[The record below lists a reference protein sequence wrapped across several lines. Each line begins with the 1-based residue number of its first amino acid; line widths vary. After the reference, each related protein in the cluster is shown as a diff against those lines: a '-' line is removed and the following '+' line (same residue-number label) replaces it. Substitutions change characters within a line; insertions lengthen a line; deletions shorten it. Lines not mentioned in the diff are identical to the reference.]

1 MQWLFLSLEKSS
13 QTCSIG
19 LTWWTAQTSQGHS
32 FCHRDQKLL
41 NMIMGKNKSLQFLLW
56 VSCDFFFFLFER
68 ERNIAL
74 ILGEMSLKILTE
86 SKGSWLCP
94 FLSSVPALPLP
105 GTANSWVG
113 GLSLYDCGCGFL
125 SLHFEK
131 HKLPHCRCCSTGGAG
146 GSLTYFTAF
155 ADFCGYQNCL

>member
-1 MQWLFLSLEKSS
+1 MIIFVTWKVIPNLQHWSDMVNGTDKSRTFFLPQRPKITKHDYGKKQKSP
-13 QTCSIG
+13 IP
-19 LTWWTAQTSQGHS
+19 AVS
-32 FCHRDQKLL
+32 F
-41 NMIMGKNKSLQFLLW
+41 MW
-56 VSCDFFFFLFER
+56 FFFFLFER